1 MAAFQ
6 CSQSLPLLCDI
17 HEGVSSLWG
26 RSLLEKSKDQPP
38 SLNNQDQEGTWVFQD
53 TGGNPQPA
61 ENRHCGSTVDDHRD
75 DHDEEGGGEDEGVR
89 ETSQASAAAVV
100 EGGRPWC
107 GVACHCLHHV

>member
-1 MAAFQ
+1 MEWLEHLSARLTERCTLQVAAFQ

-38 SLNNQDQEGTWVFQD
+38 SLNNQDQEVTWIFQD

-75 DHDEEGGGEDEGVR
+75 DHDEEGGGEDHLTGFTHLR
-89 ETSQASAAAVV
+89 LT
-100 EGGRPWC
+100 
-107 GVACHCLHHV
+107 LNI